1 MNNIVGVEIQV
12 IGSIDN
18 IAKSAIH
25 VAALLKAPVTFSFNG
40 VTIHI
45 SEYCDWRDA
54 ADSAMIAVRNGT
66 KEIWIK
72 EYRGK

>member
-1 MNNIVGVEIQV
+1 MNNIVGVKLQV

-18 IAKSAIH
+18 ISKSAIH

-40 VTIHI
+40 VVVHV
-45 SEYCDWRDA
+45 SEYCDWRDV
-54 ADSAMIAVRNGT
+54 ADITMIAVRDGL

-72 EYRGK
+72 EIK

>member
-1 MNNIVGVEIQV
+1 MNNIVGVKLQV

-40 VTIHI
+40 VVVHV
-45 SEYCDWRDA
+45 SEYCDWRDV
-54 ADSAMIAVRNGT
+54 ADITMIAVRNGL

-72 EYRGK
+72 EIK

>member
-1 MNNIVGVEIQV
+1 MNNIAGVKLQV

-18 IAKSAIH
+18 ISKSAIH

-40 VTIHI
+40 VIVHI

-54 ADSAMIAVRNGT
+54 ADITMFAVRNGP

-72 EYRGK
+72 EIK